1 MMRIA
6 QAAYEAM
13 SGEEVNDNFVHMY
26 VMHVLRFYKDWTVGM
41 SSITWFVIKRIV
53 GKTLLSLGKQTVM
66 AAGGVKDTGLEY
78 EDVNTVQF

>member
-13 SGEEVNDNFVHMY
+13 SGQQVNDNFVHIY
-26 VMHVLRFYKDWTVGM
+26 VIHVLRFYKDWTVGL
-41 SSITWFVIKRIV
+41 SSINWFVIKRVV

-78 EDVNTVQF
+78 EDANTVQF